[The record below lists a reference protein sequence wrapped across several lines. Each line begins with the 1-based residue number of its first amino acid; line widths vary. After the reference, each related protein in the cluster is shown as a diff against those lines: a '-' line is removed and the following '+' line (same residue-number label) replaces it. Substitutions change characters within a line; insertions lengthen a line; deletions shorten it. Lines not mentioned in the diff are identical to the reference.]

1 MPKKAKGI
9 LACIRNSVA
18 SRTGEVIV
26 PPYSAPVR
34 VHLEYCVQFWVSH
47 YRKDIETLEH
57 IQRRAT
63 KLMKGLEHKSYEENV
78 RELGLFSSAKR
89 RFREYLTTLYT
100 SLKGDC
106 RKVGVGILGN

>member
-1 MPKKAKGI
+1 MRLHFKY
-9 LACIRNSVA
+9 R
-18 SRTGEVIV
+18 
-26 PPYSAPVR
+26 
-34 VHLEYCVQFWVSH
+34 VQFWAPH
-47 YRKDIETLEH
+47 FKKDVKLLEH
-57 IQRRAT
+57 VHRRAT